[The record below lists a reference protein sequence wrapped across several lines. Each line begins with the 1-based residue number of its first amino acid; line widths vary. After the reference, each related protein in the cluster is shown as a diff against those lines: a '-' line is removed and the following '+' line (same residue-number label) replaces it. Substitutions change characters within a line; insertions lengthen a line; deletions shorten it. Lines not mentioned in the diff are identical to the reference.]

1 MSLWFRFYVESLN
14 DPKVL
19 RLSDSMFR
27 AWVNL
32 LCVAKMG
39 DGSISREDVSI
50 HLRTSEKGAAAVI
63 DYLIERNLLE
73 DRGEFLT
80 PHNWDSRQY
89 KSDVTDP
96 TAATRQQRYRN
107 NKRNANRNDDR
118 NASVTVTA
126 TRAETEQNRTESEQI
141 HAKFLEIA
149 KTDSEDPTL
158 YGSLYGIQALLSAG
172 YSSETIL
179 AGAASAMRG
188 KDKPPNWAYF
198 SKVIQS
204 ENERRAAPAKPERGA
219 FVPTKPVDPDE
230 KAIAFFKKVGRWH
243 HAYGPEP
250 GSPGCRASPDL
261 LAKYGYATEA
271 A

>member
-1 MSLWFRFYVESLN
+1 MSRWFRFYDDSVN
-14 DPKVL
+14 DPKVQ
-19 RLSDSMFR
+19 RLDGDTFKV
-27 AWVNL
+27 WVNL
-32 LCVAKMG
+32 LCIASKN
-39 DGSISREDVSI
+39 DGFLPDLADIAFI
-50 HLRTSEKGAAAVI
+50 LRMDESAVLEI
-63 DYLIERNLLE
+63 LGRFSDLNLL
-73 DRGEFLT
+73 DGVDGKLC
-80 PHNWDSRQY
+80 PHNWASRQY

-96 TAATRQQRYRN
+96 TNNERQARYRER
-107 NKRNANRNDDR
+107 KRNGS
-118 NASVTVTA
+118 NAVTVTA
-126 TRAETEQNRTESEQI
+126 TRTDTESEQNRTESEQI

-149 KTDSEDPTL
+149 KTDSDDPTL
-158 YGSLYGIQALLSAG
+158 YGSLYGIQQLLSAG

-188 KDKPPNWAYF
+188 KEKPPNWAYF